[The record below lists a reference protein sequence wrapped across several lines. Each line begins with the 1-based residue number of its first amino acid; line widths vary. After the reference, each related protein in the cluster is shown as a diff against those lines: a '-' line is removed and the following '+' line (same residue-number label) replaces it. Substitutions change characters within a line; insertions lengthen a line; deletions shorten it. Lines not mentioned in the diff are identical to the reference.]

1 MKSLRPAGS
10 DVLIVLGL
18 FSIAI
23 AWSITV
29 EVGNLAFTP
38 MDAVGYALLAIAIL
52 PLTYRSRFPL
62 AVAWITTLSWIVY
75 VGLNYSTGLTGIALF
90 IAFYGVGSLV
100 PKRRAY
106 LHAALLMAISAGW
119 TLIGHFVYEGIP
131 LAAVPMVALVV
142 AVPFAFGR
150 ADRIRRE
157 RYTELEVR
165 HARRTL
171 AAEEA
176 AADAVR
182 AERARIAREL
192 HDVVAHEVTVMTLQA
207 EGARRLAKD
216 ADPRIQRALATISD
230 SGRTGLAEMQRMI
243 GVLRTSEEEAA
254 ERAESERAIASG
266 GGGTGQQRPIVIDE
280 SHAPM
285 PSLAALPSLADHVEQ
300 AGLPVALEITGNAHV
315 PAGVEVQA
323 YRIVQEGLTNALKH
337 AGPGAHATVAVKR
350 EPDHV
355 EIVVEDDGR
364 GAIEEAVQLSGGHGL
379 TGMRERVQA
388 VGGTFEHGLRRGG
401 GYRLRAVLASGDDQV
416 GAAPAV
422 TKGAVE

>member
-18 FSIAI
+18 FAIAI
-23 AWSITV
+23 AWSLTV
-29 EVGNLAFTP
+29 EIGNLTSKQ
-38 MDAVGYALLAIAIL
+38 MDAPGYALLAVAIL

-62 AVAWITTLSWIVY
+62 AVAWIGTMAWIVY

-119 TLIGHFVYEGIP
+119 TLIGHFVYEDIP
-131 LAAVPMVALVV
+131 LAAVLMVALVV

-157 RYTELEVR
+157 RFTELEVR
-165 HARRTL
+165 HARKAL

-266 GGGTGQQRPIVIDE
+266 GGTGRQGPIVIDE

-285 PSLAALPSLADHVEQ
+285 PSLAALPALAQHVEQ
-300 AGLPVALEITGNAHV
+300 AGLPVRLEIAGNAHV

-323 YRIVQEGLTNALKH
+323 YRIVQEALTNALKH
-337 AGPGAHATVAVKR
+337 AGPGAHATVAVRR
-350 EPDHV
+350 ETDRV

-364 GAIEEAVQLSGGHGL
+364 GAVEEAVQLSGGHGL

-401 GYRLRAVLASGDDQV
+401 GYRVRAVLASGDDQV
-416 GAAPAV
+416 GAAQAAV
-422 TKGAVE
+422 KGAGK